1 MIFSKDNELCETA
14 PRLKSVTSKQM
25 TNQTQQIEQSPPTAE
40 TEEEP
45 KYQIDVKAFDA
56 SGRSFGFAVYSRL
69 SNSGKAVI
77 DDGKTPGG
85 FGSPTEYM
93 KVMANICSKEPDF
106 LLPGT
111 PITEAVFK
119 LLLANTNKA
128 MTIDEIQSGLTTAWA
143 SVIYLKNLSDEI
155 LRRMLNQEN
164 EYFIK
169 RAVIRRRRR
178 S

>member
-1 MIFSKDNELCETA
+1 
-14 PRLKSVTSKQM
+14 M
-25 TNQTQQIEQSPPTAE
+25 TNQTEQTEQTQQTEQTTAE
-40 TEEEP
+40 PVEEP
-45 KYQIDVKAFDA
+45 KYQIDARAFEA
-56 SGRSFGFAVYSRL
+56 SGRSFAYAVYSRL
-69 SNSGKAVI
+69 SPGGRSVV
-77 DDGKTPGG
+77 DDGETSGG
-85 FGSPTEYM
+85 FGSASEYM
-93 KVMANICSKEPDF
+93 KVISNICSKEPDF

-128 MTIDEIQSGLTTAWA
+128 MTLDEIQSGLTTAWA

-155 LRRMLNQEN
+155 LRRMLDQEN
-164 EYFIK
+164 DYFIK